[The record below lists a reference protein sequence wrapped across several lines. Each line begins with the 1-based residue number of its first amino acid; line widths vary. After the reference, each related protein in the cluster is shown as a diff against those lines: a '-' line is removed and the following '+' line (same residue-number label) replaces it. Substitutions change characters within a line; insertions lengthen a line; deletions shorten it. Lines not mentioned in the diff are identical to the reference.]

1 MGRRTVKRSAGSLS
15 GDLGSEASHCSIWG
29 EIFLQTLHA
38 FLGISGLPSYA
49 SGQCKFFRDLKKK
62 KGEKEKKRKPKTLE
76 GHFIPEATSGCKEV
90 TSQTVAGIRH
100 IHLALRVAFV
110 PGSQQVMQ
118 MARDLH
124 QSGSAAA
131 VPTSLRQS
139 LPALFLT
146 LIIQSGSVRH
156 LVWDSRQR
164 AFLGSSLARTRVL
177 SPVTR

>member
-1 MGRRTVKRSAGSLS
+1 MKPVTAQS
-15 GDLGSEASHCSIWG
+15 GERFSCRHCMYSWVSRVSQVTPLGSASSQ
-29 EIFLQTLHA
+29 EISRERR
-38 FLGISGLPSYA
+38 G
-49 SGQCKFFRDLKKK
+49 KKK
-62 KGEKEKKRKPKTLE
+62 KKKKRKPKTLE

-110 PGSQQVMQ
+110 PGSQRVMQ

-131 VPTSLRQS
+131 VPTSLRQP

-164 AFLGSSLARTRVL
+164 AFLGSNLARTRVL

>member
-1 MGRRTVKRSAGSLS
+1 MVKRSAGSLS
-15 GDLGSEASHCSIWG
+15 GDLRSEASHCSIWG
-29 EIFLQTLHA
+29 EIFLQTLHV

-49 SGQCKFFRDLKKK
+49 SGQCKFLRDLKRK
-62 KGEKEKKRKPKTLE
+62 KGEEKKKEKKRKPKTLE

-118 MARDLH
+118 MAHDLH

-131 VPTSLRQS
+131 VPTSLRQP

-146 LIIQSGSVRH
+146 LIIQLGSVQH
-156 LVWDSRQR
+156 LVWDSMQR